1 MREITYLINDVREQT
16 DNEDTNGVSDKEIIR
31 YFNDGVRAIQAMIFK
46 NNPLSAYF
54 QEPEVYPPANGSRE
68 YTLPSDCF
76 GDNAVSMVEYSGN
89 SSDCWSVLDRVW
101 PEDKFFGW
109 FTRNKKVV
117 ISGDESRP
125 MPENIR
131 VWYFK
136 RLPKFD
142 KAWAKVDSIAGQVVT
157 LTEVD
162 TDFGK
167 VDRYCSFVTA
177 DGAEKLPGL
186 KIESYTDTTITFPAG
201 VDVSGL
207 VAGDKLLMGANVSLT
222 LDLPEEVESYLMDYV
237 AKRIYGRNNYTTDT
251 SKIEYFTEEGRA
263 NILAIFGDA
272 SQAILRTP
280 ITDTDY
286 LRI

>member
-1 MREITYLINDVREQT
+1 MREIAYLISDVREQT
-16 DNEDTNGVSDKEIIR
+16 DNEDTNGVKDREFIR
-31 YFNDGVRAIQAMIFK
+31 YFNDGVRAIQAIIFK
-46 NNPLSAYF
+46 SNPLSAYF
-54 QEPEVYPPANGSRE
+54 QEPVIFSPIAGRE
-68 YTLPSDCF
+68 YTLPSNCF
-76 GDNAVSMVEYSGN
+76 GDNAVSMVEAAGAG
-89 SSDCWSVLDRVW
+89 DCWSVLDRVW

-117 ISGDESRP
+117 ISGDESRA

-136 RLPKFD
+136 RLAKFD
-142 KAWAKVDSIAGQVVT
+142 KAWAKVDSVVGQVVT

-167 VDRYCSFVTA
+167 VDRYCSFVDA
-177 DGAEKLPGL
+177 DGVSKLPGL
-186 KIESYTDTTITFPAG
+186 KIESYTDTTVTFPAG

-207 VAGDKLLMGANVSLT
+207 VAGDQLLMGANVSLT

-251 SKIEYFTEEGRA
+251 SKIEYFTEEGRS
-263 NILAIFGDA
+263 NIMAIFGDA